1 MHFFLLIKKVIAM
14 SPEAKE
20 HLLELRQKIDKVDL
34 ELLNALNQRAKL
46 VMKVGKIKQK
56 EQIKVLDKGREAA
69 LMKNLS
75 EHNAGPLDEDM
86 LQELFQSIINILKRL
101 QA

>member
-1 MHFFLLIKKVIAM
+1 M

-46 VMKVGKIKQK
+46 VMEVGKIKQK
-56 EQIKVLDKGREAA
+56 EQIEVLDKGREAT
-69 LMKNLS
+69 LMKRLS
-75 EHNAGPLDEDM
+75 EHNTGPLDEEM
-86 LQELFQSIINILKRL
+86 LQDLFQSIINILKRL

>member
-1 MHFFLLIKKVIAM
+1 M

-34 ELLNALNQRAKL
+34 ELLNALNQRAKI
-46 VMKVGKIKQK
+46 VMEVGKIKQK
-56 EQIKVLDKGREAA
+56 EQIEILDKGRETA
-69 LMKNLS
+69 LMKRLS
-75 EHNAGPLDEDM
+75 EHNTGPLDEEM
-86 LQELFQSIINILKRL
+86 LQDLFQSIINILKRL

>member
-1 MHFFLLIKKVIAM
+1 M

-34 ELLNALNQRAKL
+34 ELLNALNQRSKL
-46 VMKVGKIKQK
+46 VMEVGKIKQK
-56 EQIKVLDKGREAA
+56 EQIEVLDKGREAE
-69 LMKNLS
+69 LMKRLS
-75 EHNAGPLDEDM
+75 EHNTGPLDEEM
-86 LQELFQSIINILKRL
+86 LQDLFQSIINILKRL

>member
-1 MHFFLLIKKVIAM
+1 M

-46 VMKVGKIKQK
+46 VMEVGKIKQK
-56 EQIKVLDKGREAA
+56 EQIEVLDKGRETA
-69 LMKNLS
+69 LMKRLS
-75 EHNAGPLDEDM
+75 EHNTGPLDEEL
-86 LQELFQSIINILKRL
+86 LQDLFQSIINILKRL

>member
-1 MHFFLLIKKVIAM
+1 M

-34 ELLNALNQRAKL
+34 ELLNALNQRAKI
-46 VMKVGKIKQK
+46 VMEVGKIKQK
-56 EQIKVLDKGREAA
+56 EQIEVLDKGREAT
-69 LMKNLS
+69 LMKRLS
-75 EHNAGPLDEDM
+75 ELNTGPLDEEM
-86 LQELFQSIINILKRL
+86 LKDLFQSIINILKRL

>member
-1 MHFFLLIKKVIAM
+1 M

-34 ELLNALNQRAKL
+34 ELLNALNQRAKI
-46 VMKVGKIKQK
+46 VMEVGKIKQK
-56 EQIKVLDKGREAA
+56 EKIEVLDKSREAA
-69 LMKNLS
+69 LMKRLS
-75 EHNAGPLDEDM
+75 EHNTGPLDEEM
-86 LQELFQSIINILKRL
+86 LQDLFQSIINILKRL

>member
-1 MHFFLLIKKVIAM
+1 M

-34 ELLNALNQRAKL
+34 ELLNALNQRAKI
-46 VMKVGKIKQK
+46 VMEVGKIKQK
-56 EQIKVLDKGREAA
+56 EQIEVLDKDRETA
-69 LMKNLS
+69 LMKRLS
-75 EHNAGPLDEDM
+75 EHNTGPLDEEM
-86 LQELFQSIINILKRL
+86 LQDLFLSIINILKRL

>member
-1 MHFFLLIKKVIAM
+1 M

-20 HLLELRQKIDKVDL
+20 HLLELRQKIDEVDL

-46 VMKVGKIKQK
+46 VMEVGEIKQAEK
-56 EQIKVLDKGREAA
+56 IEVLDKGREAA
-69 LMKNLS
+69 LMKRLS
-75 EHNAGPLDEDM
+75 EHNKGPLDEEM
-86 LQELFQSIINILKRL
+86 LQDLFQSIINILKRL

>member
-1 MHFFLLIKKVIAM
+1 M

-34 ELLNALNQRAKL
+34 ELLNALNQRAKI
-46 VMKVGKIKQK
+46 VMEVGKIKQK
-56 EQIKVLDKGREAA
+56 EQIEVLDKGREEA
-69 LMKNLS
+69 LMKRLS
-75 EHNAGPLDEDM
+75 EHNTGPLDEEM
-86 LQELFQSIINILKRL
+86 LQDLFQSIINILKRL

>member
-1 MHFFLLIKKVIAM
+1 M

-34 ELLNALNQRAKL
+34 ELLNALNQRAKI
-46 VMKVGKIKQK
+46 VMEVGKIKQK
-56 EQIKVLDKGREAA
+56 EQIEVLDKGREAS
-69 LMKNLS
+69 LMKRLS
-75 EHNAGPLDEDM
+75 EHNTGPLDEEM
-86 LQELFQSIINILKRL
+86 LQDLFQSIINILKRL

>member
-1 MHFFLLIKKVIAM
+1 M

-34 ELLNALNQRAKL
+34 ELLNALNQRAKI
-46 VMKVGKIKQK
+46 VMEVGKIKQK
-56 EQIKVLDKGREAA
+56 EQIEVLDKGREAV
-69 LMKNLS
+69 LMKRLS
-75 EHNAGPLDEDM
+75 EHNTGPLDEEM
-86 LQELFQSIINILKRL
+86 LQDLFQSIINILKRL

>member
-1 MHFFLLIKKVIAM
+1 M

-34 ELLNALNQRAKL
+34 ELLNALNQRAKI
-46 VMKVGKIKQK
+46 VMEVGKIKQK
-56 EQIKVLDKGREAA
+56 EQIEVLDKGRETA
-69 LMKNLS
+69 LMKPLS
-75 EHNAGPLDEDM
+75 EHNTGPLDEEM
-86 LQELFQSIINILKRL
+86 LQDLFQSIINILKRL

>member
-1 MHFFLLIKKVIAM
+1 M

-46 VMKVGKIKQK
+46 VMEVGKIKQK
-56 EQIKVLDKGREAA
+56 EQIEVLDKCREAT
-69 LMKNLS
+69 LMKRLS
-75 EHNAGPLDEDM
+75 EHNTGPLEEEM
-86 LQELFQSIINILKRL
+86 LQDLFQSIINILKRL

>member
-1 MHFFLLIKKVIAM
+1 M

-34 ELLNALNQRAKL
+34 ELLNALNQRAKI
-46 VMKVGKIKQK
+46 VMEVGKIKQK
-56 EQIKVLDKGREAA
+56 EQIKVLDKGRETA
-69 LMKNLS
+69 LMKRLS
-75 EHNAGPLDEDM
+75 EHNTGPLDEEM
-86 LQELFQSIINILKRL
+86 LQDLFQSIINILKRL